1 MIIATVDIGSNA
13 IRVVL
18 VKGEP
23 LDSKNRQNLILKK
36 RFPLRLGTDV
46 FQIGHI
52 SNEKKEQLL
61 LIFKEIKHYFY
72 QYKVGRYK
80 VVATSAFRDADNSQK
95 IKAEIFEKFQM
106 KVDVISGAEE
116 ARIISSSL
124 LKRDLAPLNYSNL
137 LMDIG
142 GGSLEISIV
151 MDGKVEFSRSLDVG
165 TLRLIEDVRS
175 GQLRK
180 NYHKILDKIDDIF
193 LDSPPPKKKSL
204 VLGTGGNFRRIA
216 RVRRILLNTEDE
228 SVIKRREIPLLL
240 GMLMD
245 LSVDHFNKA
254 FRIKEEHVPVMI
266 PALLM
271 IQRVLH
277 YWPADEIHVPK
288 ISLNHGLV
296 DELID

>member
-13 IRVVL
+13 TRVVL

-52 SNEKKEQLL
+52 SNEKIQQ
-61 LIFKEIKHYFY
+61 IMMVFKEIKDYFF
-72 QYKVGRYK
+72 QYKVSKYRI
-80 VVATSAFRDADNSQK
+80 VATSAFRDAKNHKQVV
-95 IKAEIFEKFQM
+95 AEIFEKFKL
-106 KVDVISGAEE
+106 KVDVIDGKEE
-116 ARIISSSL
+116 ARIISTSL
-124 LKRDLAPLNYSNL
+124 LKRRLAPPTHSSL

-142 GGSLEISIV
+142 GGSLEVSIANEEKIDFV
-151 MDGKVEFSRSLDVG
+151 TSLNLG
-165 TLRLIEDVRS
+165 TLRLIEDIGT
-175 GQLRK
+175 GQLKR
-180 NYHKILDKIDDIF
+180 NYRQLLDKIDDIF
-193 LDSPPPKKKSL
+193 LTCPPPKKKSL
-204 VLGTGGNFRRIA
+204 ILGTGGNFRRIG
-216 RVRRILLNTEDE
+216 RIRKSLLGTPEDNIIFRKD
-228 SVIKRREIPLLL
+228 VPTLI

-245 LSVDHFNKA
+245 LDPDHFMKA
-254 FRIKEEHVPVMI
+254 FNMKEENVPVII

-277 YWPADEIHVPK
+277 FWPANEVLIPK

-296 DELID
+296 DELI